1 MLQTLIRAAHHT
13 KRHMPFA
20 FAMMKVVVPRPV
32 RKRLYRRYFER
43 EINQNASVQTI
54 FENIYNRNWW
64 QSGESR
70 SGTGSELA
78 QTEEFGRALEV
89 WLVRHAP
96 EVSTILDAP
105 CGDFN
110 WMRRVSLPGNMHYIG
125 GDIVRE
131 LVALNSSRFQSPRR
145 TFIELDII
153 HGPLP
158 KADAWLCRGALIHFP
173 YSAGIAVLSKFRA
186 SSMRYFLGTTYTNV
200 ENQEDIPFG
209 MWWPVNLA
217 IHPYNLGE
225 PIELIADSRAGREQ
239 HRYLGVWRN
248 PDS

>member
-1 MLQTLIRAAHHT
+1 
-13 KRHMPFA
+13 
-20 FAMMKVVVPRPV
+20 
-32 RKRLYRRYFER
+32 
-43 EINQNASVQTI
+43 
-54 FENIYNRNWW
+54 
-64 QSGESR
+64 
-70 SGTGSELA
+70 
-78 QTEEFGRALEV
+78 
-89 WLVRHAP
+89 
-96 EVSTILDAP
+96 
-105 CGDFN
+105 
-110 WMRRVSLPGNMHYIG
+110 MRRVSLPGNMHYIG

-158 KADAWLCRGALIHFP
+158 KADAWLCRRALIHFP

-200 ENQEDIPFG
+200 ENQEDIPSG

-248 PDS
+248 PNS